1 MEVDIQVFGIFCT
14 SKICL
19 MFFLLKIDCQKLAKQ
34 NVPTAFGS
42 SSSRRTSS
50 FTCNCQPKIPEKN
63 GDPEKHVYL
72 LWLTPL
78 ILTMKCQQ
86 KHCWNLFWIFLEIYH
101 LNWWALSVSIHVI
114 FTRIPGVYSSIGIF
128 TKCFQFN
135 AFGINKVVLIIFL
148 NPKRS
153 IGEVWNHSFTQQN
166 STYQQVAVHV
176 HQHLS
181 LCISKTT
188 WPLPDPPPVE
198 LVPGKPVIFGTSWW
212 RRSST
217 GNFYGKSREHWI
229 KWKFWECGKCI

>member
-1 MEVDIQVFGIFCT
+1 M
-14 SKICL
+14 
-19 MFFLLKIDCQKLAKQ
+19 AKQ

-50 FTCNCQPKIPEKN
+50 FTCNCQPKIAEKN

-114 FTRIPGVYSSIGIF
+114 FTRIPGVYSFIGIF

-135 AFGINKVVLIIFL
+135 AFGINKLVLIIFL

-153 IGEVWNHSFTQQN
+153 IGEVWNHSATPLALLLCQTMFYTTKFNIPTSCCSCPSTFIPMYQQN
-166 STYQQVAVHV
+166 
-176 HQHLS
+176 HLAS
-181 LCISKTT
+181 SGSAAGRACSWKAGDLWNILVKEIFY
-188 WPLPDPPPVE
+188 WE
-198 LVPGKPVIFGTSWW
+198 LLW
-212 RRSST
+212 
-217 GNFYGKSREHWI
+217 
-229 KWKFWECGKCI
+229 